1 MPYGYRYLGYCQ
13 AQLGHPVLKDLPEAK
28 GDESDRLYLA
38 HIAWL
43 EGKGRGELD
52 GLLKIE
58 RD

>member
-28 GDESDRLYLA
+28 GEESDRLDLA

-43 EGKGRGELD
+43 EGKGRDELD
-52 GLLKIE
+52 ELLKIE
-58 RD
+58 RN